1 MVAGASSWRRWSP
14 LSCPARPSDATE
26 AAVRFTRLVGPA
38 FRPPGHAQAH
48 LRTRHSQHPA
58 TRIHLV
64 CGPSRSFLGA
74 KKSAG
79 RFHWVMGSF
88 WRGGRGGVGG
98 ELKALFGG
106 TGGPG
111 AEQGGRGVD
120 VLVYGLSF
128 LGVWVR
134 SSRSGR
140 TCGTRRGLRI
150 LGAAPLLSA
159 ISWWL
164 EAGGSERAQCQ
175 CPESGGRR
183 RASGL
188 CPTPSVHSPLTEK
201 PLSDGV
207 TDHFGNS

>member
-1 MVAGASSWRRWSP
+1 MLGIEGLFLVFSDFTISLAAMQLAGKFLGSVSRFTPHFTLTQPPFCVCWQVLVHGGGDPEFLAPRADSRPDDAS
-14 LSCPARPSDATE
+14 E
-26 AAVRFTRLVGPA
+26 AAIGLSRLMVR
-38 FRPPGHAQAH
+38 RPPPLRHAQAH

-111 AEQGGRGVD
+111 AEQGGGGVD
-120 VLVYGLSF
+120 V
-128 LGVWVR
+128 
-134 SSRSGR
+134 
-140 TCGTRRGLRI
+140 RG
-150 LGAAPLLSA
+150 
-159 ISWWL
+159 
-164 EAGGSERAQCQ
+164 AGM
-175 CPESGGRR
+175 
-183 RASGL
+183 
-188 CPTPSVHSPLTEK
+188 SV
-201 PLSDGV
+201 
-207 TDHFGNS
+207 

>member
-1 MVAGASSWRRWSP
+1 MELSPSTSSALRRRSPSCFGIECIICPSSDLTISFPPCTTAGKFLVSVCFFPPKSALTGTPCCVCWQVLVHGGGDPEFLAPRADSRPDDAS
-14 LSCPARPSDATE
+14 E
-26 AAVRFTRLVGPA
+26 AAVGLSRLMVR
-38 FRPPGHAQAH
+38 RPPPLRHAQAH

-111 AEQGGRGVD
+111 AEQGGGASTSW
-120 VLVYGLSF
+120 GMGF
-128 LGVWVR
+128 R
-134 SSRSGR
+134 SRY
-140 TCGTRRGLRI
+140 
-150 LGAAPLLSA
+150 
-159 ISWWL
+159 
-164 EAGGSERAQCQ
+164 
-175 CPESGGRR
+175 
-183 RASGL
+183 
-188 CPTPSVHSPLTEK
+188 
-201 PLSDGV
+201 
-207 TDHFGNS
+207 

>member
-1 MVAGASSWRRWSP
+1 MFSDLSISFAALPLVGEFLVSVLALSSCVEGQAPPPCVWLLVVVVIAGASSWRRWSP

-111 AEQGGRGVD
+111 AEQGG
-120 VLVYGLSF
+120 
-128 LGVWVR
+128 
-134 SSRSGR
+134 
-140 TCGTRRGLRI
+140 
-150 LGAAPLLSA
+150 GAST
-159 ISWWL
+159 S
-164 EAGGSERAQCQ
+164 
-175 CPESGGRR
+175 
-183 RASGL
+183 
-188 CPTPSVHSPLTEK
+188 
-201 PLSDGV
+201 
-207 TDHFGNS
+207 

>member
-1 MVAGASSWRRWSP
+1 MVR
-14 LSCPARPSDATE
+14 
-26 AAVRFTRLVGPA
+26 
-38 FRPPGHAQAH
+38 RPPPLRHAQAH

-111 AEQGGRGVD
+111 AEQGGGVVD
-120 VLVYGLSF
+120 VLVYGLSC
-128 LGVWVR
+128 LGFWVR
-134 SSRSGR
+134 SSRLGR
-140 TCGTRRGLRI
+140 ICGTRCGGGDQGAVVLHASLPAPGPLTDAAAIRGVHHP
-150 LGAAPLLSA
+150 APTSRR
-159 ISWWL
+159 SG
-164 EAGGSERAQCQ
+164 AGGQE
-175 CPESGGRR
+175 
-183 RASGL
+183 
-188 CPTPSVHSPLTEK
+188 
-201 PLSDGV
+201 
-207 TDHFGNS
+207 FY